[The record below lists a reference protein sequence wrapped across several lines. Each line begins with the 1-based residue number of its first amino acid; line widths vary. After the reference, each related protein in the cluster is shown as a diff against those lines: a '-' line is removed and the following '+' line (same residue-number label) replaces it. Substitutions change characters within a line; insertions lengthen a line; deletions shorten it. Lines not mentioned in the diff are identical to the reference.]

1 MAPGAIR
8 RKGYAKDSIGTMMT
22 SPFKGRF
29 ISCYGALVL
38 LAGLSGCTPSLH
50 DVIGRG
56 DIGLAGDMLDE
67 APALAHSTNELGKH
81 PMHYAVYYK
90 QDEAL
95 GLLLD
100 AGADV
105 NASDKTGM
113 TPLHVAAMMGR
124 KATLWLLANG
134 ADLKQP
140 DVFGDL
146 PSHTAAMYGQVRVLS
161 ALSKN
166 GDMLTA
172 KNNAGLTPLEIARLH
187 RKEDAVAHIEKLL
200 GKS

>member
-1 MAPGAIR
+1 MARGTVRCEGDAQDRIR
-8 RKGYAKDSIGTMMT
+8 TVNKSSY
-22 SPFKGRF
+22 RF
-29 ISCYGALVL
+29 RFAAPCLTFTL
-38 LAGLSGCTPSLH
+38 LFLISGCTPSLH

-56 DIGLAGDMLDE
+56 EIGLAGEMLSE
-67 APALAHSTNELGKH
+67 TPALVHSTNDLGKQ

-90 QDEAL
+90 QDDAL

-105 NASDKTGM
+105 NAADNTGM

-134 ADLKQP
+134 ADLEQP

-166 GDMLTA
+166 GDTLTV
-172 KNNAGLTPLEIARLH
+172 KNKAGLTPLDLARLH
-187 RKEDAVAHIEKLL
+187 RREDAVAHIEKLL
-200 GKS
+200 GTS